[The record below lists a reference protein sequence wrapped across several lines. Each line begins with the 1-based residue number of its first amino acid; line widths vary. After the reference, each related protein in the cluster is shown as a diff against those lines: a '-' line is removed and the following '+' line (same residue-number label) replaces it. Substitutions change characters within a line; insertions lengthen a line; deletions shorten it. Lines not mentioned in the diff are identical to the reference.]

1 MNYDYSKNILVQE
14 SAGNI
19 LKYALGL
26 DVVFVYNLD
35 VLGKDGTLGRLS
47 YKEILL
53 TSYFRNAL
61 KKLNSWITQTQ
72 KTLEEYLSTSSLLQ
86 INEKNY
92 FLIRDG
98 IPVTV
103 KKSNR
108 KTKEKKAIVI
118 DLATI
123 K

>member
-72 KTLEEYLSTSSLLQ
+72 KNIRRVF
-86 INEKNY
+86 IN
-92 FLIRDG
+92 
-98 IPVTV
+98 
-103 KKSNR
+103 
-108 KTKEKKAIVI
+108 IVI
-118 DLATI
+118 TSN